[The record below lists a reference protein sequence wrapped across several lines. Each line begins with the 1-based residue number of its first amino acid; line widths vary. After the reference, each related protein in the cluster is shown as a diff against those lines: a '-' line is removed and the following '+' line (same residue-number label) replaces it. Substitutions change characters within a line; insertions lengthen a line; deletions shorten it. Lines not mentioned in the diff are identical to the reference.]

1 MIPSKR
7 QSAKLQL
14 GIVSNIHAAEE
25 PVGATV
31 DRICQLSIR
40 FLSQQQQ
47 QQSLMFTFGSTDAS
61 SAELFHVDQV
71 LQRLTELRILAHGVD
86 DDDDDGDDDDDDDG
100 DDDDENKRTSSISV
114 FHNTFFPQFM
124 FDSYLNIT
132 GAD

>member
-1 MIPSKR
+1 
-7 QSAKLQL
+7 
-14 GIVSNIHAAEE
+14 
-25 PVGATV
+25 
-31 DRICQLSIR
+31 
-40 FLSQQQQ
+40 
-47 QQSLMFTFGSTDAS
+47 MFTFGSTDAS

-71 LQRLTELRILAHGVD
+71 LQRLTQLRILAHG
-86 DDDDDGDDDDDDDG
+86 DDGDDG